1 MPSDSEELVSISEE
15 HSAEPPSVPP
25 ATPPAE
31 DGSIPYETMVVKLNW
46 FRVVLVSLIVTAFL
60 TALTFLVV
68 WLVALNYS
76 VVWAF
81 LDWIFFIECG
91 ILFTFGGCLGTW
103 KQSFSL
109 NVINRRLFKAD
120 KLTGAD
126 TKLAIGSS
134 YSYIFSALLLGL
146 ISVILFIIY

>member
-46 FRVVLVSLIVTAFL
+46 FRVVLVSLIVTAFI
-60 TALTFLVV
+60 TALTFFVV

-109 NVINRRLFKAD
+109 NVINRRLFKGD
-120 KLTGAD
+120 RLTGAD